1 MSNTDPAAGPVI
13 LPHMSGRQ
21 RATSGGALN
30 GRNAEATGRGDAYG
44 ISDGLIRFS
53 IGLEA
58 LSDIESDILK
68 ALDAAGA

>member
-1 MSNTDPAAGPVI
+1 MAASGP
-13 LPHMSGRQ
+13 PQ
-21 RATSGGALN
+21 GGALN